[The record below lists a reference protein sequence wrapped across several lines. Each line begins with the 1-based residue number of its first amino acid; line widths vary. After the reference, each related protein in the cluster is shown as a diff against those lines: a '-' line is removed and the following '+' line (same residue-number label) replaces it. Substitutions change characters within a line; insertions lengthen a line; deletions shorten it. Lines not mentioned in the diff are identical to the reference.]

1 MAPTQ
6 GIASVSITMAI
17 PIWLA
22 AILGV
27 TGIIVVR
34 VDYNLFLMKFFRNLS
49 RSKARARLNGNKFAM
64 IPVMLGLEEP
74 LTFTDYDRQ
83 TESTMTITREQLAEM
98 DGFDGAPL
106 YLSIKRRV
114 YDVSAGAARFYGEG
128 KEYSNWVGRDASR
141 SFGTGC
147 RGGVDRTGMDCLSE
161 SLDGL
166 TASELKE
173 IDRWLELYETH
184 DKYTFVGHLVDDP
197 VNDIL
202 EQQVVDHDGQESDA
216 VIVANDVDTSTP
228 PVVVIDDETPLI
240 DAHTAG
246 RMGDMTALTAIGT
259 KDINLLKV
267 YDNNG
272 WTPLHEAARNG
283 HLEAVKFL
291 IDHGLDKVSRYKSY
305 VF

>member
-1 MAPTQ
+1 
-6 GIASVSITMAI
+6 MAI

-27 TGIIVVR
+27 TGIVIAR
-34 VDYNLFLMKFFRNLS
+34 IDYNIFLMKFFRNLS

-74 LTFTDYDRQ
+74 LTFTDYDQ
-83 TESTMTITREQLAEM
+83 ETESGMTVTREQLAEM

-114 YDVSAGAARFYGEG
+114 YDVSAGARFYGEG

-147 RGGVDRTGMDCLSE
+147 RGGIDRTGMDCLSE

-202 EQQVVDHDGQESDA
+202 EQQIVDTDEQESEAVIVDTDEEESEAVIVDTDEEELEA
-216 VIVANDVDTSTP
+216 VIVAN
-228 PVVVIDDETPLI
+228 DDETPLI

-246 RMGDMTALTAIGT
+246 RMGDMAALTAIGT
-259 KDINLLKV
+259 KDIELLKI
-267 YDNNG
+267 YDVND
-272 WTPLHEAARNG
+272 WTPLHEAARFG

-291 IDHGLDKVSRYKSY
+291 IDNGLDKVSKCL
-305 VF
+305 

>member
-1 MAPTQ
+1 MA
-6 GIASVSITMAI
+6 AVS
-17 PIWLA
+17 IWLA

-27 TGIIVVR
+27 TGIYIAR
-34 VDYNLFLMKFFRNLS
+34 IDYNLFLMKFFRNLS

-83 TESTMTITREQLAEM
+83 TESTMTVTREQLAEM

-114 YDVSAGAARFYGEG
+114 YDVSAGARFYAEG

-161 SLDGL
+161 SHDGL

-184 DKYTFVGHLVDDP
+184 DKYIFVGHLVDDP

-202 EQQVVDHDGQESDA
+202 EQQIDNGEEEDSEA
-216 VIVANDVDTSTP
+216 VIVANDDDMSIP
-228 PVVVIDDETPLI
+228 PEVTNDETSLI

-246 RMGDMTALTAIGT
+246 RMGDMAALTAIAL
-259 KDINLLKV
+259 KDIQLLKI
-267 YDNNG
+267 YDDNG

-291 IDHGLDKVSRYKSY
+291 IDNGLDKVRYTNLCL
-305 VF
+305 

>member
-1 MAPTQ
+1 
-6 GIASVSITMAI
+6 MAI

-27 TGIIVVR
+27 TGIFIVR
-34 VDYNLFLMKFFRNLS
+34 IDYNLFLMKFFRNLS
-49 RSKARARLNGNKFAM
+49 RSKARARLHGNKFAM

-83 TESTMTITREQLAEM
+83 TESTMTVTREQLAEM

-106 YLSIKRRV
+106 YLSIKGRV
-114 YDVSAGAARFYGEG
+114 YDVSAGARFYEEG
-128 KEYSNWVGRDASR
+128 KEYSNWVGKDASR

-173 IDRWLELYETH
+173 VDRWLELYETH

-202 EQQVVDHDGQESDA
+202 EQQQIDYDEKHLGEVTGD
-216 VIVANDVDTSTP
+216 NDVDTSTP
-228 PVVVIDDETPLI
+228 
-240 DAHTAG
+240 
-246 RMGDMTALTAIGT
+246 
-259 KDINLLKV
+259 
-267 YDNNG
+267 
-272 WTPLHEAARNG
+272 
-283 HLEAVKFL
+283 
-291 IDHGLDKVSRYKSY
+291 
-305 VF
+305 